1 MTIKELFEQ
10 LVSQVDPDNELIS
23 ESKRNELIQSFE
35 DKISEVKTKAFEDS
49 VETIDEDHSQ
59 KLQEVITIM
68 ESMDTNHASKLEE
81 IVESI
86 DDDHTSKLGKLI
98 ESIDDDHSVKFKHT
112 LEVIDEEH
120 ATKMQEVMDKVD
132 EEHTSKLQEVIKLY
146 EDKENKSITEDVSE
160 YLDTYLEDVKPKSG
174 LVNEARLNKL
184 ETTFEDLRKVLM
196 VNDEY
201 VQTEVSEAI
210 LDAHNIIEEKEKEI
224 NRLMLERVE
233 TNKNVK
239 MIEESSQQKVEKLE
253 AGVILE
259 SKMKG
264 CSPKLQAY
272 LELCFESAG
281 KEEIEEKF
289 NEAVEAFKTTE
300 KEKREAIIE
309 SRKEDNKGI
318 IPETVKTE
326 GIFED
331 KSIETDPMNMYA
343 DIINNTSSRFK

>member
-10 LVSQVDPDNELIS
+10 LVSQVDPDNNLIS
-23 ESKRNELIQSFE
+23 ESKRNELIQLFE
-35 DKISEVKTKAFEDS
+35 DKISEVKTKAFEDA

-68 ESMDTNHASKLEE
+68 ESMDEEHANKLEE

-86 DDDHTSKLGKLI
+86 DK
-98 ESIDDDHSVKFKHT
+98 DHSEKFKHA

-120 ATKMQEVMDKVD
+120 ADKLQEVMSKVD
-132 EEHTSKLQEVIKLY
+132 EEHTAKLQEVIELY
-146 EDKENKSITEDVSE
+146 ENKENKSITEDISQ
-160 YLDTYLEDVKPKSG
+160 YLDTYLEEVRPEAD

-184 ETTFEDLRKVLM
+184 ENTFNELRKVLM
-196 VNDEY
+196 VNDDY

-210 LDAHNIIEEKEKEI
+210 LDAHNIIEEKDNEI
-224 NRLMLERVE
+224 NKLMLERVE
-233 TNKNVK
+233 MNNKAK
-239 MIEESSQQKVEKLE
+239 MIEESVQQKVERLE
-253 AGVILE
+253 AKAVLE

-281 KEEIEEKF
+281 KDDIEEKF

-318 IPETVKTE
+318 IPESVKTE

-331 KSIETDPMNMYA
+331 KSTKTDPMNMYA
-343 DIINNTSSRFK
+343 DIINKTSKRMK